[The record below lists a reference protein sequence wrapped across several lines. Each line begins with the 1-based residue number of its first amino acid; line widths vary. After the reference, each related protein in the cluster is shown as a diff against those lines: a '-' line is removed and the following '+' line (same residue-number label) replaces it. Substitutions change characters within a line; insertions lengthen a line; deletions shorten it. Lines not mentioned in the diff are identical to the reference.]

1 MNSLDKK
8 IRSGLDFHKI
18 FQEAASSST
27 SKIITFV
34 NPFSYEK
41 LKISNHL
48 IPELDY
54 IFSDGSLLCFF
65 NNLFKKRKITR
76 ASFDYS
82 SIANEVLLFAEIN
95 KMNVAIIGATEG
107 ELELAVK
114 ALTSRHKNLN
124 IVFTRNGYFN
134 SEAEK
139 TKTFNNISTSK
150 ANLVIVG
157 MGSPLQEEFS
167 ILIKKSVQDK
177 LLIFTCGG
185 FLSQTSKN
193 INYYHPFVIK
203 LGLRWLQRVFLHKH
217 VRKRIIKYYPR
228 FVFNYIKSNIFN
240 N

>member
-18 FQEAASSST
+18 FQEATSSSS

-48 IPELDY
+48 ISELDY

-76 ASFDYS
+76 VSFDYS
-82 SIANEVLLFAEIN
+82 SIAKEVLLFAEIY
-95 KMNVAIIGATEG
+95 KKKVAIIGATEK

-124 IVFTRNGYFN
+124 IVFTRNGYFS
-134 SEAEK
+134 SESEK
-139 TKTFNNISTSK
+139 TKTLKDIDREKLENKF
-150 ANLVIVG
+150 L
-157 MGSPLQEEFS
+157 
-167 ILIKKSVQDK
+167 KKGKK
-177 LLIFTCGG
+177 L
-185 FLSQTSKN
+185 N
-193 INYYHPFVIK
+193 
-203 LGLRWLQRVFLHKH
+203 
-217 VRKRIIKYYPR
+217 
-228 FVFNYIKSNIFN
+228 
-240 N
+240 

>member
-82 SIANEVLLFAEIN
+82 SIAKEVLLFAEI
-95 KMNVAIIGATEG
+95 KKKKVAIIGATKR
-107 ELELAVK
+107 ELDLAVK
-114 ALTSRHKNLN
+114 ALTLRHKDLN

-134 SEAEK
+134 NRKEK
-139 TKTFNNISTSK
+139 KETLSKISTSK

-157 MGSPLQEEFS
+157 MGTPFQEEFS
-167 ILIKKSVQDK
+167 ILIKENIPGR
-177 LLIFTCGG
+177 LLILTCGG
-185 FLSQTSKN
+185 FLSQTSKS
-193 INYYHPFVIK
+193 INYYHPFLNK
-203 LGLRWLQRVFLHKH
+203 LGLRWLQRAFLHKH

-228 FVFNYIKSNIFN
+228 FVFNYIRSNIFN

>member
-1 MNSLDKK
+1 M
-8 IRSGLDFHKI
+8 
-18 FQEAASSST
+18 
-27 SKIITFV
+27 KIIKQTYSINFDKFERSPRGIDYV
-34 NPFSYEK
+34 IFHYTGMLSEK
-41 LKISNHL
+41 KAIKRLANKNSKVSCHYFIKR
-48 IPELDY
+48 
-54 IFSDGSLLCFF
+54 DGS
-65 NNLFKKRKITR
+65 I
-76 ASFDYS
+76 
-82 SIANEVLLFAEIN
+82 IN
-95 KMNVAIIGATEG
+95 MIPDKFVAWHAG
-107 ELELAVK
+107 LSCWK
-114 ALTSRHKNLN
+114 RHKNLN